1 MIRKDWERN
10 KFRAK
15 NKEFCFH
22 YIQVE
27 MPIWTPSGDVKSAD
41 EKKKKSADEYTE
53 PELKK
58 KVKARDINL
67 EVVSI

>member
-1 MIRKDWERN
+1 
-10 KFRAK
+10 
-15 NKEFCFH
+15 
-22 YIQVE
+22 

-41 EKKKKSADEYTE
+41 EKKKKSADEYIE